1 MEITE
6 KIEKLI
12 FSIFD
17 NMIEGAEK
25 YITNDSLWLIF
36 TDQQRWVFEFNNRGT
51 LWYNYNMIQS
61 ELDLIGMDNLEIKP
75 TIKKWFESRFLVK
88 SKRISRASLNIIFPD
103 LVKDAIENGVKKVI
117 SDVGPTNIPKL
128 INDVIQNGIKDIGYK
143 KTPNE
148 SFTNDIIEN
157 GVKDIGARHLRVN
170 NKVKD
175 VIDTGVKDVY
185 GVKSF
190 GSFGNTGVIG
200 AIKNGEKEIVVKQ
213 SYLGHINDNETM
225 ATTLEF
231 SNKIDD
237 AIENGVKE

>member
-17 NMIEGAEK
+17 NMIEGADK
-25 YITNDSLWLIF
+25 YITNGSLWLIF

-51 LWYNYNMIQS
+51 LWYNYNMFQS
-61 ELDLIGMDNLEIKP
+61 ELDLIGMDNIEIKP
-75 TIKKWFESRFLVK
+75 TIQKWFESRFLAK
-88 SKRISRASLNIIFPD
+88 SKRISRSSVNTIFPH

-128 INDVIQNGIKDIGYK
+128 IND
-143 KTPNE
+143 
-148 SFTNDIIEN
+148 IIEN

-175 VIDTGVKDVY
+175 VI
-185 GVKSF
+185 
-190 GSFGNTGVIG
+190 
-200 AIKNGEKEIVVKQ
+200 
-213 SYLGHINDNETM
+213 
-225 ATTLEF
+225 
-231 SNKIDD
+231 
-237 AIENGVKE
+237 ENGVKE